1 MARATANWTY
11 GRGRATRESI
21 ARSVERRVRHGGSA
35 GESYHAFVVLPC
47 GQLLLGGRTLVQ
59 ICEIHR
65 KFKLRGSMAEW
76 VAAAGL
82 PGLCAARSVAL
93 RSSAMRPRRKTS
105 LSGRVGGACSLDLED
120 AEPAGTTRS
129 WRESSKRMWE
139 PTTKFGDLIF
149 GRHHCFRI
157 SGGPR
162 SPLPV
167 HVYVIKRAYNA

>member
-1 MARATANWTY
+1 
-11 GRGRATRESI
+11 
-21 ARSVERRVRHGGSA
+21 
-35 GESYHAFVVLPC
+35 
-47 GQLLLGGRTLVQ
+47 LLLGGRTLVQ

-129 WRESSKRMWE
+129 WRESAKGCGSQQRNSV
-139 PTTKFGDLIF
+139 TSYSGDITVFAFLVDHAH
-149 GRHHCFRI
+149 RC
-157 SGGPR
+157 R
-162 SPLPV
+162 SMFT
-167 HVYVIKRAYNA
+167 

>member
-11 GRGRATRESI
+11 GRERATRESI

-35 GESYHAFVVLPC
+35 GESYHAFVILPC

-93 RSSAMRPRRKTS
+93 RSSAMRPRRKTL
-105 LSGRVGGACSLDLED
+105 LSGRVGGACSLDLEG
-120 AEPAGTTRS
+120 AEPAGSTRS
-129 WRESSKRMWE
+129 WRESSKRMWQ
-139 PTTKFGDLIF
+139 PTTNSVTSYSGDITV
-149 GRHHCFRI
+149 FRI

-167 HVYVIKRAYNA
+167 HICL